1 MGPPLLDSFSEEE
14 KWCVCEPSMDCMRA
28 RRMACMGISDAR
40 GVFFMTLKNPQV
52 ATVFLCIIEGVFDR
66 FEVRFLRYV

>member
-1 MGPPLLDSFSEEE
+1 
-14 KWCVCEPSMDCMRA
+14 
-28 RRMACMGISDAR
+28 
-40 GVFFMTLKNPQV
+40 MTLKNPQV